1 MLNKILSTSLNIL
14 SDSLNILSDKNLK
27 RTSFQSE
34 NFTQPRL

>member
-1 MLNKILSTSLNIL
+1 MLNKILITSLNIL

-34 NFTQPRL
+34 NFTQTRL